1 MSESQNTPRATSTL
15 PSWIT
20 DMMAQIHPD
29 RRSEYSIDGTGDD
42 VSHMAKAA
50 PCILVGATGVR
61 IVGRLKIQMHLNNIR
76 DLGFDS
82 SKENRS
88 LPVKR
93 KRSESSLESDPL
105 VTTPRFGRNLTNVQR
120 AKSAPAFEAPKPRK
134 LAKVFELNRSATH
147 DTLIMNVVKRL
158 EAAVD
163 RQTEVL
169 SKIYGVL
176 ESSAKLALFSNPTKN
191 SITFSVLLHSH
202 KAHSLLLH
210 PPVAFVLAQAVTLA
224 PAAPLLSV
232 LLHTT
237 FPPTNAY
244 QPPAIMSKPPISSA
258 QLPATSKLSWAQIA
272 KPQEKPIAASPPAPS
287 VIASLP
293 EPDQHQKVGRIRRL
307 FSLLNGV
314 TSLNFDHHQ
323 LISFAEQQPF
333 PQQAMQPLSPPA
345 PVQQQE
351 HQQSTPAPASSV
363 ATSIA
368 TSPSQ
373 PVFPPPVQPVL
384 PPSQT
389 TQFVPTQPSA
399 PIPQVPQHALA
410 PYGQPHAVFGTC
422 ISALELNTISPVSAP
437 NDHRLLILPPSM
449 IRVSANNTKSFLLN
463 GFLLIFAIAASWYV
477 LVMGI
482 ERDLKK
488 SKLGPRLSHFGCPPV
503 PNRWYFFKP
512 CNADA
517 G

>member
-1 MSESQNTPRATSTL
+1 MSESQNTPRTTSTL

-42 VSHMAKAA
+42 VSVWWDPPSSSTRTDPYHCPPSMFSSRSSTPHSQHSHDFEPCFGGQAHGQGGPVYSCGCYRRTNRRKVEDTDA
-50 PCILVGATGVR
+50 PEQHQGLG
-61 IVGRLKIQMHLNNIR
+61 IR
-76 DLGFDS
+76 QEVDS

-93 KRSESSLESDPL
+93 ERSESSLESDPL

-134 LAKVFELNRSATH
+134 LAKVFEFNRSATH

-224 PAAPLLSV
+224 PAATLLSV

-244 QPPAIMSKPPISSA
+244 QPLAIMSKPPISSA
-258 QLPATSKLSWAQIA
+258 QLPVTSKLSWAQIA

-287 VIASLP
+287 FLHTPIPPAVNGDAGSASEGWEDP
-293 EPDQHQKVGRIRRL
+293 TTVQPSEW
-307 FSLLNGV
+307 
-314 TSLNFDHHQ
+314 
-323 LISFAEQQPF
+323 AEQQPF

-351 HQQSTPAPASSV
+351 HQQSTPTPASSV

-410 PYGQPHAVFGTC
+410 PYGQPHAVFG
-422 ISALELNTISPVSAP
+422 
-437 NDHRLLILPPSM
+437 
-449 IRVSANNTKSFLLN
+449 
-463 GFLLIFAIAASWYV
+463 
-477 LVMGI
+477 
-482 ERDLKK
+482 
-488 SKLGPRLSHFGCPPV
+488 
-503 PNRWYFFKP
+503 
-512 CNADA
+512 
-517 G
+517 